1 MGIKIVGAYKHV
13 YADRAEGEDLPV
25 LEELDIRLVEHLQMM
40 IKQRNRMW

>member
-1 MGIKIVGAYKHV
+1 MVDVYKHV
-13 YADRAEGEDLPV
+13 YANRVEGEDLPV